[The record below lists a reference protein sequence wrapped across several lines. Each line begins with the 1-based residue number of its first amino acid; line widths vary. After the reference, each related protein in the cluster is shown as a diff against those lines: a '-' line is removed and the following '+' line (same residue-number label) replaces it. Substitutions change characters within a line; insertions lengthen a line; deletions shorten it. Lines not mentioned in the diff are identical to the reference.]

1 VYGRGSQFSF
11 GPPLTPPIVKNLII
25 ANVVV
30 YVAQMATYNSP
41 YGPGFVTG
49 LGRVS
54 PHEVWNYFELWR
66 PFTYMW
72 LHSPGSFLHI
82 AFNMYALWLF
92 GSALALAW
100 GVQRFLR
107 YYLVCGV
114 GAGVLIATVPWIPYH
129 LGFASTPEDVKAL
142 LAIPTLGASGAVM
155 GVLLAYSFTW
165 PERTIQLIFPPIPL
179 KAIWLIPFLLLIEF
193 TSGPSNVSHLGHLG
207 GIAVGWIYLL
217 REGQTPGLPT
227 VKTLEHRWRRYK
239 MRRRLRAVHDEDK
252 QNRQDRQRRPR
263 RDDDDHTLH

>member
-25 ANVVV
+25 ANIAV
-30 YVAQMATYNSP
+30 YIAQMATYGGDFS
-41 YGPGFVTG
+41 VTR
-49 LGRVS
+49 LGVVT
-54 PHEVWNYFELWR
+54 PAEVWLQFELWR

-100 GVQRFLR
+100 GEQRFLR

-114 GAGVLIATVPWIPYH
+114 GAGILIATVPFIPVL
-129 LGFASTPEDVKAL
+129 LGFERPGTGLIVE
-142 LAIPTLGASGAVM
+142 TLGASGAVM

-165 PERTIQLIFPPIPL
+165 PERTIHLVFPPIPL

-207 GIAVGWIYLL
+207 GVAVGWVYLL

-227 VKTLEHRWRRYK
+227 VKTLQHRWRRYK
-239 MRRRLRAVHDEDK
+239 MRQRLRAVHDED
-252 QNRQDRQRRPR
+252 RPDRPRRPR